1 MTIQVFQNDPRYST
15 APAKDRTPVQ
25 IPAGFVLKRLPLGH
39 ALGSRRPNM
48 GGMCGGATGGVPGRM
63 VAAAF
68 RNHA

>member
-1 MTIQVFQNDPRYST
+1 MTMQVFQNDPRYST
-15 APAKDRTPVQ
+15 QPAKDRRPVVV
-25 IPAGFVLKRLPLGH
+25 PAGFVVKKLPAGR
-39 ALGSRRPNM
+39 ALGAFRPNM